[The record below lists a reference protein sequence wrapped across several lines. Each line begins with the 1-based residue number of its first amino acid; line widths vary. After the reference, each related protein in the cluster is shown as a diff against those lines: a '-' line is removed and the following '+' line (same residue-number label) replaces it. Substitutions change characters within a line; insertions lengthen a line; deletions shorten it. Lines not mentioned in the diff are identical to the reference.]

1 MPIGILLIKACNILA
16 NISISKLFV
25 IKDTYKPIIIK
36 SFIICGSAEVN
47 AVDIID
53 DAKHVIIG
61 CNKKVKRFQNNGY
74 INSILLLLYIV
85 KLRYLLGDIPYSF
98 LKAR

>member
-1 MPIGILLIKACNILA
+1 MLYLIKACNILA
-16 NISISKLFV
+16 NIRISKLFV
-25 IKDTYKPIIIK
+25 IKDTDKPIIIK
-36 SFIICGSAEVN
+36 SFIICGSAAVN

-53 DAKHVIIG
+53 DAKYVIIG
-61 CNKKVKRFQNNGY
+61 CNKKVKRFQNDGY

>member
-1 MPIGILLIKACNILA
+1 MLYLIKACNILA

-53 DAKHVIIG
+53 DEKHVIIG
-61 CNKKVKRFQNNGY
+61 AIKR
-74 INSILLLLYIV
+74 
-85 KLRYLLGDIPYSF
+85 
-98 LKAR
+98 

>member
-25 IKDTYKPIIIK
+25 IKDTDKPIIIK
-36 SFIICGSAEVN
+36 SFIICESAAVN

-61 CNKKVKRFQNNGY
+61 AIKR
-74 INSILLLLYIV
+74 
-85 KLRYLLGDIPYSF
+85 
-98 LKAR
+98 

>member
-16 NISISKLFV
+16 NIRISKLFV
-25 IKDTYKPIIIK
+25 IKDTDKPIIIK

-53 DAKHVIIG
+53 DEKHVIIG
-61 CNKKVKRFQNNGY
+61 AIKR
-74 INSILLLLYIV
+74 
-85 KLRYLLGDIPYSF
+85 
-98 LKAR
+98 

>member
-25 IKDTYKPIIIK
+25 IKDTDKPIIIK
-36 SFIICGSAEVN
+36 SFIICGSAAVN

-53 DAKHVIIG
+53 DEKHVIIG
-61 CNKKVKRFQNNGY
+61 AIKR
-74 INSILLLLYIV
+74 
-85 KLRYLLGDIPYSF
+85 
-98 LKAR
+98 